1 MTELIAPPPN
11 TARTDL
17 DLASSMSQPLASPS
31 SFGLSKA
38 PRRISPGTL
47 LHTLVQNPSLT
58 FPSILR

>member
-1 MTELIAPPPN
+1 MTELIDPSPD

-47 LHTLVQNPSLT
+47 HACLEPLVDIPFDT
-58 FPSILR
+58 PVA